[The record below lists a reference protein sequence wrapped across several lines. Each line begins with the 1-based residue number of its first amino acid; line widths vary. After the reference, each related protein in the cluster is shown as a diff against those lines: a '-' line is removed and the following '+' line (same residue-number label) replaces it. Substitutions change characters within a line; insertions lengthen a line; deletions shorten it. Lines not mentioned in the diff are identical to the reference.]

1 MKHLKSFNEDITS
14 FNFEEEL
21 KDFCETNLAYLLD
34 EGTEVLV
41 GETQNGNI
49 VKIKFDKMKSW
60 DEIKDHIIPFATRL
74 NNKYEMEHN
83 PMIDYDNVRFWTY
96 TTRSVH
102 KVPKELPLG
111 MVNASITR
119 KIENLINDDIWV
131 SQSID
136 EMNLLIK
143 DIDIYIKGYKQEPKK
158 GVLTKIKSF
167 FK

>member
-21 KDFCETNLAYLLD
+21 KDFCEMNLAYLID
-34 EGTEVLV
+34 EGTEISV

-49 VKIKFDKMKSW
+49 VKIRFDYFKSW

-74 NNKYEMEHN
+74 NNKYEMERN
-83 PMIDYDNVRFWTY
+83 PMIDYDNVRFWTH
-96 TTRSVH
+96 TTKSF
-102 KVPKELPLG
+102 PG
-111 MVNASITR
+111 FGSMTR

-158 GVLTKIKSF
+158 SVLTKIKSF

>member
-1 MKHLKSFNEDITS
+1 MKYIKPFNEDITS
-14 FNFEEEL
+14 FNFEEDLQE
-21 KDFCETNLAYLLD
+21 FCEINLAYLLD
-34 EGTEVLV
+34 EGTEVSV

-49 VKIKFDKMKSW
+49 VKIKFDKMKLW

-74 NNKYEMEHN
+74 NNKYEMERN
-83 PMIDYDNVRFWTY
+83 PMIDYDNVRIWTY
-96 TTRSVH
+96 TTRSV
-102 KVPKELPLG
+102 PG
-111 MVNASITR
+111 MASITR

-158 GVLTKIKSF
+158 GILTKIKSF